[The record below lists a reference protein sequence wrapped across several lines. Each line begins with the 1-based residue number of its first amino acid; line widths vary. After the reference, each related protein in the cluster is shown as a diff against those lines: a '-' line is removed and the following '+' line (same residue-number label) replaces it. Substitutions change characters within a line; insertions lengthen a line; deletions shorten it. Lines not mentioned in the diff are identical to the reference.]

1 MNPEKLDV
9 VVIGAGIAGL
19 VAAKTLTEAGRKV
32 VVLESRERVGGRLL
46 SAEYR
51 NGGRVDLGATWF
63 WPSEPLVQQL
73 ISELDVAVHPQHLA
87 GDALFQQPDGAS
99 RIDGNPIDVPSGRF
113 VEGADALAKAVAAT
127 LPDGVIRCGHAV
139 ETVEAVEAVEAIGPD
154 GMAQSDDERLQV
166 TAGSARFDAAH
177 VIAAVP
183 PVLVTERIVFT
194 PSLPER
200 IAGLAAATP
209 VWMGATI
216 KVVVAYERPFWRDL
230 GLSGSAISHI
240 GPMRELHDISG
251 PDGMP
256 AAIFG
261 FVPGRAAG
269 EPAPEQAEVV
279 RQMVELF
286 GQEAAAPTDVFIKDW
301 RAEAWTSPPG
311 VERLNAYQTY
321 GHELYQSPT
330 MGGRLHWASTETAT
344 ISPGHIEGA
353 IAAAG
358 RAVTAIQAAM
368 GPDQSGPDQSAPGKQ
383 HDHTEK
389 AVGQS

>member
-1 MNPEKLDV
+1 MSLEELDV
-9 VVIGAGIAGL
+9 VVIGAGIAGV
-19 VAAKTLTEAGRKV
+19 VAAKALTEAGRKV
-32 VVLESRERVGGRLL
+32 VVLESRDRVGGRLL

-51 NGGRVDLGATWF
+51 SGGRVDLGATWF
-63 WPSEPLVQQL
+63 WPNEPLVQQL
-73 ISELDVAVHPQHLA
+73 ISELGVAVHPQHLA

-99 RIDGNPIDVPSGRF
+99 RIDGNPLDVPSGRF

-127 LPDGVIRCGHAV
+127 LPEETIRFDHAV
-139 ETVEAVEAVEAIGPD
+139 ESVESG
-154 GMAQSDDERLQV
+154 GERLRV
-166 TAGSARFDAAH
+166 SAGSAQFDAAH

-183 PVLVTERIVFT
+183 PALVAERIMFT

-216 KVVVAYERPFWRDL
+216 KVVVAYERPFWRDR

-269 EPAPEQAEVV
+269 EPAPDAAEVV
-279 RQMVELF
+279 QQMVELF
-286 GQEAAAPTDVFIKDW
+286 GEEAAAPTDVFIKDW

-321 GHELYQSPT
+321 GHELYQTPT
-330 MGGRLHWASTETAT
+330 MDGRLHWASTETAT
-344 ISPGHIEGA
+344 VSPGHIEGA

-358 RAVTAIQAAM
+358 RAVTAIQ
-368 GPDQSGPDQSAPGKQ
+368 Q